1 LKCPPGTESDR
12 GANCLGMCK
21 NSAAS
26 KYAVS
31 IVNPV
36 TYVEQITSVEAELST
51 IEGIGKND
59 GSSEGGETRRRL

>member
-1 LKCPPGTESDR
+1 
-12 GANCLGMCK
+12 MCK